1 MLSGLRARA
10 ERTLD
15 RSRTDGSGRCDGED
29 PALAEVDDEEPRAV
43 PDQRLRVIDAT
54 EPGGP
59 GLGIEFDEALLD
71 DLPHQTGDTYAEV
84 FTDHETG
91 RLER

>member
-1 MLSGLRARA
+1 M
-10 ERTLD
+10 
-15 RSRTDGSGRCDGED
+15 
-29 PALAEVDDEEPRAV
+29 V
-43 PDQRLRVIDAT
+43 DAT